1 MSLMSIGR
9 AAAALGLTTSTLR
22 YYDERGLVPP
32 AERRGGHRMYG
43 TEQLRRAALVQLM
56 HGLGIPLSVA
66 GVLLDA
72 SEETWRKVVRDRIAE
87 VDNLIEHARA
97 ARCLLG
103 HALECPSPRP
113 AQQCSEL
120 VHALDRLIE
129 GTPASQLAADR
140 ACGCG
145 SDRAI
150 GASTPK
156 PTPRTTVRKFS
167 KC

>member
-1 MSLMSIGR
+1 MSIGQT
-9 AAAALGLTTSTLR
+9 AAALGLTTSTLR

-56 HGLGIPLSVA
+56 HGLGIPLSTA

-72 SEETWRKVVRDRIAE
+72 PEETWRTVVRDRIAE
-87 VDNLIEHARA
+87 VDDLIARAQA

-113 AQQCSEL
+113 AQRCPEL
-120 VHALDRLIE
+120 IHALDELIA
-129 GTPASQLAADR
+129 GTPANQFAAADT
-140 ACGCG
+140 CGCG
-145 SDRAI
+145 SPRARR
-150 GASTPK
+150 GGHARSDVSNDG
-156 PTPRTTVRKFS
+156 PRTLWHS
-167 KC
+167 